1 MQLAGLAI
9 AADRPIDGRLG
20 PDVREQKWSPSTRGS
35 HSIWCANVSVI
46 LKKSGDKYL
55 LAWRRCDS
63 KVPYGPILMSEEWSK
78 Y

>member
-1 MQLAGLAI
+1 MVPLHQRI
-9 AADRPIDGRLG
+9 AFNLVCERVGDT
-20 PDVREQKWSPSTRGS
+20 E
-35 HSIWCANVSVI
+35 
-46 LKKSGDKYL
+46 KSGDKYL